1 MHREL
6 QMEDEPVRTHSIEIV
21 NSPGAPT
28 NDGDQKHTHLS
39 FHTAAMLTKEI
50 VHLRKEHSIS
60 FSKTKRRH
68 SSAGTFDAAIT
79 SIPGSPHVRHNWKTF
94 WWALLV
100 HLFYPFGTFYVYFFN
115 GKQAFI
121 NMRLGCYGFMPI
133 MFTHVLFACPLIAL
147 VWIFLD
153 PAAFTQY
160 GAEIAVLWFS
170 HFSRIVGIAV
180 KYSHANPHDLHLFL
194 TSQQEEAE
202 RIQGNLMLPTGWF
215 APSYDQWMVLIER
228 AEHLVNETCSLHSLT
243 LGNGLKS
250 PIQYIGEESV
260 AEITNLIKGHEK
272 RPEVKDKGWAVH
284 HGEKETFG
292 ELKVPYIEIPVGLL
306 LISIIDSDEF
316 RDCHVPLTQ
325 SFRQAAFLGIASS
338 TLGIWYR
345 ICKGEPGGGVHSF
358 SGFFI
363 FTIVNCSFWNFWSF
377 YQFLETAV
385 VDYQRRYL
393 LLSSICKQLR
403 PSLSKEMNVVP
414 RLWDLRKGLN
424 TAAYI
429 ATRQMGR
436 NIGKAFRLR
445 LQWIVSYAL
454 FLVLCFFASFVS
466 LAVGEDKRI
475 GILQVY
481 AIFFAVAI
489 GLFYVI
495 RALSWANKANGIP
508 QKDELQ
514 ALDLQILQGHAE
526 LSTTLMLSKEGS
538 AKQEIIEIEKN
549 TLNNIKHISTFIE
562 RENTLNPIKIVGV
575 RADWKMFQGFIAISI
590 GFVATGI
597 ELIGLENIVGTGTR

>member
-1 MHREL
+1 M
-6 QMEDEPVRTHSIEIV
+6 
-21 NSPGAPT
+21 
-28 NDGDQKHTHLS
+28 
-39 FHTAAMLTKEI
+39 
-50 VHLRKEHSIS
+50 
-60 FSKTKRRH
+60 
-68 SSAGTFDAAIT
+68 
-79 SIPGSPHVRHNWKTF
+79 
-94 WWALLV
+94 
-100 HLFYPFGTFYVYFFN
+100 
-115 GKQAFI
+115 
-121 NMRLGCYGFMPI
+121 
-133 MFTHVLFACPLIAL
+133 
-147 VWIFLD
+147 
-153 PAAFTQY
+153 
-160 GAEIAVLWFS
+160 
-170 HFSRIVGIAV
+170 
-180 KYSHANPHDLHLFL
+180 
-194 TSQQEEAE
+194 
-202 RIQGNLMLPTGWF
+202 
-215 APSYDQWMVLIER
+215 
-228 AEHLVNETCSLHSLT
+228 
-243 LGNGLKS
+243 
-250 PIQYIGEESV
+250 
-260 AEITNLIKGHEK
+260 
-272 RPEVKDKGWAVH
+272 
-284 HGEKETFG
+284 
-292 ELKVPYIEIPVGLL
+292 
-306 LISIIDSDEF
+306 
-316 RDCHVPLTQ
+316 
-325 SFRQAAFLGIASS
+325 
-338 TLGIWYR
+338 
-345 ICKGEPGGGVHSF
+345 
-358 SGFFI
+358 
-363 FTIVNCSFWNFWSF
+363 
-377 YQFLETAV
+377 

-403 PSLSKEMNVVP
+403 PSLSKQQNVVP
-414 RLWDLRKGLN
+414 RLWDLRKGNN

-429 ATRQMGR
+429 ATRQMGK

-538 AKQEIIEIEKN
+538 AKQEVIEIEKN

>member
-1 MHREL
+1 MGDNVIDLADVEMTPNPLKHAASH
-6 QMEDEPVRTHSIEIV
+6 VRFKSLATATVGIGRAAKHHSV
-21 NSPGAPT
+21 
-28 NDGDQKHTHLS
+28 D
-39 FHTAAMLTKEI
+39 
-50 VHLRKEHSIS
+50 IS
-60 FSKTKRRH
+60 SKKRRF
-68 SSAGTFDAAIT
+68 SSAKTFDSAIN
-79 SIPGSPHVRHNWKTF
+79 SIPGRPHIVHNGEAF

-121 NMRLGCYGFMPI
+121 NMRLGCYGFTPI
-133 MFTHVLFACPLIAL
+133 MFTHILFACPLIAL
-147 VWIFLD
+147 VWIIVD

-160 GAEIAVLWFS
+160 AAEIAVLWFS

-180 KYSHANPHDLHLFL
+180 KYSHVSPPELHTFL
-194 TSQQEEAE
+194 TTTQEEAE

-215 APSYDQWMVLIER
+215 APSYDQWMVMIER

-272 RPEVKDKGWAVH
+272 RSEVKDKGWAVH

-403 PSLSKEMNVVP
+403 PSLSKQQNVVP
-414 RLWDLRKGLN
+414 RLWDLRKGNN

-429 ATRQMGR
+429 ATRQMGK

-454 FLVLCFFASFVS
+454 FLVLCFFASFFS
-466 LAVGEDKRI
+466 LALSTDKTF
-475 GILQVY
+475 LTAHVY
-481 AIFFAVAI
+481 ATFFAVVI
-489 GLFYVI
+489 GLFYVL
-495 RALSWANKANGIP
+495 RALHWANLANEISASE
-508 QKDELQ
+508 ELPSF
-514 ALDLQILQGHAE
+514 DSQIMQGHAE
-526 LSTTLMLSKEGS
+526 LNTSLMLSNKDS
-538 AKQEIIEIEKN
+538 IHQETVEIEKN
-549 TLNNIKHISTFIE
+549 TINYVRQMAHYLESDNE
-562 RENTLNPIKIVGV
+562 LNPIKIVGV
-575 RADWKMFQGFIAISI
+575 RADWKMFQGFIAVVV
-590 GFVATGI
+590 GFLATAI
-597 ELIGLENIVGTGTR
+597 ELIGLETILGTG